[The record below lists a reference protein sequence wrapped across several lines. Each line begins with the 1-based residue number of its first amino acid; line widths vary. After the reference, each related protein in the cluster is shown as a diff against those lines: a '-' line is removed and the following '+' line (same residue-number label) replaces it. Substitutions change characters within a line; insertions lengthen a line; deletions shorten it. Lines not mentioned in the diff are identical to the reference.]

1 MQGKITS
8 IEIGSN
14 EHGEYK
20 KAKVE
25 TADGTKTV
33 YVSPKVKNIYNGVEP
48 GKVVTL
54 KAKNNGNGFLIAG
67 FGVIA
72 QAPQPQV
79 TGAAWDSMSGKEFAE
94 KAEKG
99 LKAYAYLLKKATE
112 HGFEGSDAV
121 DAAKAVLNLLK

>member
-1 MQGKITS
+1 MQGKIIG

-67 FGVIA
+67 FVVLA
-72 QAPQPQV
+72 QAQPQV
-79 TGAAWDSMSGKEFAE
+79 TGTAWDSMSGKEFAE

>member
-67 FGVIA
+67 FGVVA
-72 QAPQPQV
+72 QAPQPQAN
-79 TGAAWDSMSGKEFAE
+79 TAAWDSLPSKDIAAKTE
-94 KAEKG
+94 KAVKIW
-99 LKAYAYLLKKATE
+99 AYAYKQAEAQNLDKQEAI
-112 HGFEGSDAV
+112 
-121 DAAKAVLNLLK
+121 AAASAALNLLK